1 LSEPGPDDA
10 IKVTVM
16 SFSPLAVRRI
26 RELAPDLPTALL
38 LEVLPPGLRPARL
51 PFGARIAAPRFHLM
65 RTRPQLVPALKAG
78 GNQVYVWT
86 INEADDVDLAVEL
99 GVDGI
104 ITDRPGFVLR
114 RLGRSPS

>member
-1 LSEPGPDDA
+1 
-10 IKVTVM
+10 
-16 SFSPLAVRRI
+16 
-26 RELAPDLPTALL
+26 
-38 LEVLPPGLRPARL
+38 
-51 PFGARIAAPRFHLM
+51 M

-86 INEADDVDLAVEL
+86 INEADDVDLAVKL